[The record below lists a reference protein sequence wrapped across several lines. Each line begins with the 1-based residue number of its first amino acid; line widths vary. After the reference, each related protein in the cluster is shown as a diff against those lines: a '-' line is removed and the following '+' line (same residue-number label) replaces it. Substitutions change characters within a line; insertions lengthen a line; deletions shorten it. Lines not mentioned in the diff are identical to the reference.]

1 MVPANFKFLAATNS
15 SGLSIYRRQDGE
27 LKLLPGEQ
35 IGFYDGVPFSEVTD
49 SYIFQLQDGQ
59 KPRNFYHLGK
69 YYLVP
74 EVTKAL
80 FDEYLPRDDF
90 DIAQVKVLHSAGY
103 DLREQYY
110 AIQILRTV
118 DCVDLQNTRGTD
130 FRDSKVVHDVSFA
143 EKIRLNERDRK
154 TAPNFMPMVQTASS
168 VRFIEGSFPI
178 DAVIFRPLNDPSYL
192 ARLDFLDQL
201 ENLCKGEGYG
211 YCFWVLGLANPAKD
225 MAQLQHDMR

>member
-15 SGLSIYRRQDGE
+15 SGLSIYRRQSGE

-35 IGFYDGVPFSEVTD
+35 IGFFDGVPFSEVD
-49 SYIFQLQDGQ
+49 NSYIFQIADRH

-69 YYLVP
+69 YFLVS

-90 DIAQVKVLHSAGY
+90 DIAQVKVLHPAGY
-103 DLREQYY
+103 DLRERYY

-130 FRDSKVVHDVSFA
+130 FRDGKIIHNMSFA
-143 EKIRLNERDRK
+143 DKIKLNERDGK
-154 TAPNFMPMVQTASS
+154 NTPNFMPMVQMASS
-168 VRFIEGSFPI
+168 THFIQGSFPV
-178 DAVIFRPLNDPSYL
+178 DAVIFRPQNDPSYI
-192 ARLDFLDQL
+192 ARLDFTDQL
-201 ENLCKGEGYG
+201 ENLCRGEGYG
-211 YCFWVLGLANPAKD
+211 YCFWMLGLSNPAKD
-225 MAQLQHDMR
+225 MAQLLLDMR